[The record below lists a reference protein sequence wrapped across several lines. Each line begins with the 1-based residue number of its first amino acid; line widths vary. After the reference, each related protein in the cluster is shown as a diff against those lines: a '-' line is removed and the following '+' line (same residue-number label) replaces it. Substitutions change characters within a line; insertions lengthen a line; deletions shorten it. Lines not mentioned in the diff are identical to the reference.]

1 MPRAS
6 NSPDRAK
13 YAACME
19 EIKKRTLVVDAFLTG
34 SRNALYLKTTVESI
48 YLQFRKVLE
57 LIAMAS
63 MSASPEYMERYERF
77 RHHYNGKRMLEDL
90 ERVNPRFYPQP
101 SRQVVDTASGKVV
114 EVVAL
119 ESGFL
124 TKDEYVELYDI
135 CGELLHAENPY
146 GEEKQNIELR
156 FQEALEWKNKIVNLL
171 NHHQVQ
177 LANSGKQLWVL
188 MRANSDD
195 KVHVWDFEA
204 VGPS

>member
-6 NSPDRAK
+6 SSPDRAK

-77 RHHYNGKRMLEDL
+77 RHHYNGKRMLGDL
-90 ERVNPRFYPQP
+90 ERVNPRSYPQP
-101 SRQVVDTASGKVV
+101 SRQVVDTATGKVV

-156 FQEALEWKNKIVNLL
+156 LRW
-171 NHHQVQ
+171 
-177 LANSGKQLWVL
+177 
-188 MRANSDD
+188 SDVFRPRVGEF
-195 KVHVWDFEA
+195 KVYSA
-204 VGPS
+204 TTLSYRPQ